1 LSFKKGKMVMDN
13 LYFIDNVGCDDETYG
28 LVRIPDE
35 YFPKFK
41 KFIEDLNKNST
52 YGCKP
57 NISVY
62 KCSMDL
68 FREATDED
76 NKSDCLYFED
86 KVYVT
91 KGTTWTAISKMEC
104 VI

>member
-1 LSFKKGKMVMDN
+1 MDN

-57 NISVY
+57 KIHVY
-62 KCSMDL
+62 KCNWDL
-68 FREATDED
+68 FREATED
-76 NKSDCLYFED
+76 DRKDDLLYFDD
-86 KVYVT
+86 KVYVLNGGYYGVY
-91 KGTTWTAISKMEC
+91 KNLEC
-104 VI
+104 VV

>member
-1 LSFKKGKMVMDN
+1 MDN

-35 YFPKFK
+35 HFPQFK

-52 YGCKP
+52 YSCKP
-57 NISVY
+57 KIAVY

-68 FREATDED
+68 FREATEED
-76 NKSDCLYFED
+76 KDCNSDFLYFED
-86 KVYVT
+86 KVYIC
-91 KGTTWTAISKMEC
+91 KESTWRTMGEMER
-104 VI
+104 VV